1 MGTQRIKDLR
11 KLQGLTQTELA
22 DKLGVSLSSV
32 AMWETGKRT
41 PGFKTLNDLS
51 ELFDKSIDYILGT
64 SDDDRSVKLSDKQ
77 IDQLGEWETQSATI
91 DIFRAYLMLDEYGK
105 ASVDDHIRR
114 EVLRCTAQNTSVDIS
129 NIKVGIQTNTP
140 EEECFK

>member
-11 KLQGLTQTELA
+11 KLQGLTQIELA

-32 AMWETGKRT
+32 AMWETGKRV

-51 ELFDKSIDYILGT
+51 ELFDKSIEYILGT

-77 IDQLGEWETQSATI
+77 IDQLGEWEIQSDLI
-91 DIFRAYLMLDEYGK
+91 DICRQYLSLDEYGK
-105 ASVDDHIRR
+105 MNVNLLIKR
-114 EVLRCTAQNTSVDIS
+114 ESLRCQDQGTSNDIS
-129 NIKVGIQTNTP
+129 HILIGLQQK
-140 EEECFK
+140 